1 MTWRLALAFVVYG
14 MIAVY
19 FFKQIYHKQQNERL
33 QAMGI
38 SHIVIRHLLYKGG
51 LIRRLRITESIPVV
65 RPYGSIN
72 WSCIVSSFF

>member
-19 FFKQIYHKQQNERL
+19 FFKQIYHKKQKERL

-38 SHIVIRHLLYKGG
+38 SHIVIRHLLYKG
-51 LIRRLRITESIPVV
+51 E
-65 RPYGSIN
+65 
-72 WSCIVSSFF
+72 